1 MANKNR
7 VSGRNS
13 RGNTQVKQEGE
24 QTMSEQ
30 LQSENEQTR
39 IEAEDI
45 QVHEDT
51 GQEQAQQDE
60 EVSVQEESTPT
71 EVAAN
76 ENLNEVPIIQEEQ
89 GIVPEQGDGERQHE
103 DSSQQEVILNEVNT
117 QELQQELNDG
127 KEERPLAI

>member
-30 LQSENEQTR
+30 LQSENDQTSM
-39 IEAEDI
+39 EAEDI

-51 GQEQAQQDE
+51 GQEQAQQGE
-60 EVSVQEESTPT
+60 EVSVQEEPTPT
-71 EVAAN
+71 EVAN
-76 ENLNEVPIIQEEQ
+76 ENLKEKPIIHEE
-89 GIVPEQGDGERQHE
+89 
-103 DSSQQEVILNEVNT
+103 
-117 QELQQELNDG
+117 
-127 KEERPLAI
+127 